1 MTDELR
7 FRLVMRHVVGKRLTY
22 KELTG
27 KTEEE
32 QCPTAEEP
40 F

>member
-1 MTDELR
+1 MTDSDR
-7 FRLVMRHVVGKRLTY
+7 FRLVMRMVVGKRLTY

-27 KTEEE
+27 KEGVREE
-32 QCPTAEEP
+32 A